1 MGSRFR
7 KQNRVLEVSASAAG
21 VGAQRGARGRH
32 PRTRG
37 IRLGG
42 LAWVAGRL
50 RFCAEEPKCRAEK
63 DGEYQVKGASAARA
77 RKQQT
82 LQRI

>member
-1 MGSRFR
+1 MGFDSESRTE
-7 KQNRVLEVSASAAG
+7 VLEVSASAAG
-21 VGAQRGARGRH
+21 VGAQRGARGRN

-50 RFCAEEPKCRAEK
+50 RF
-63 DGEYQVKGASAARA
+63 
-77 RKQQT
+77 
-82 LQRI
+82 

>member
-50 RFCAEEPKCRAEK
+50 RFCAEERSRNV
-63 DGEYQVKGASAARA
+63 GRRRTVNTR
-77 RKQQT
+77 
-82 LQRI
+82 